1 MKKRGQVWIETVIYT
16 LIGLAIIGIVL
27 SLVKPAI
34 DAKKDQILLGNSL
47 SMLNTIDEQIEDIRY
62 YGAGNSRS
70 IEISIKKGMLEFN
83 SLEDKVVFSM
93 NSKYMFSEIGENVS
107 IGKITALTIKKTN
120 TYDIILSLSYK
131 NSINLT
137 WQDKEMSKVFQA
149 AAAPYNLQI
158 INKGKIGNFT
168 QIDVS

>member
-34 DAKKDQILLGNSL
+34 DAKKDQIILGKSL
-47 SMLNTIDEQIEDIRY
+47 EMLNTIDEQIEDIRY
-62 YGAGNSRS
+62 YGAGNSRT
-70 IEISIKKGMLEFN
+70 IEISIRKGLLDFN

-107 IGKITALTIKKTN
+107 RGKITALTIKKTN
-120 TYDIILSLSYK
+120 TYDIILSLNYR

-137 WQDKEMSKVFQA
+137 WQDK
-149 AAAPYNLQI
+149 
-158 INKGKIGNFT
+158 
-168 QIDVS
+168 